1 MMDDQNGQDPAAQA
15 DDQQTA
21 PVATPAP
28 TEESVEEEKVDS
40 DAAAE

>member
-1 MMDDQNGQDPAAQA
+1 MMDDTNGQDPAAQA

-21 PVATPAP
+21 PAAAP
-28 TEESVEEEKVDS
+28 VEESVEEEKVDS